1 MHPRNPYK
9 EPPDFL
15 ELAQAYPELKPFVY
29 ISKKG
34 NPSINF
40 KDADG
45 LRLLTLSLLHRDF
58 GLDLELST
66 DRLCPAIP
74 NRLNYILWIQ
84 DILANSSRP
93 DETVRGID
101 IGTGASVI
109 YPLLA
114 CKLSPSW
121 VFVATDIDTRSLMVA
136 ESNVARNG
144 LQNRII
150 VKQSLPDGPIISDVL
165 LDPSFPAYDFVMC
178 NPPFYGSREE
188 VDQATED
195 KEFDPSAAC
204 TGADFEMITPGGEG
218 VFVTRIVNESVDVGK
233 RCRWFTSLLG
243 KHTSVAAVVAA
254 IKGLKIDNYGIT
266 EFIQGNTR
274 RWGVVWSFSDERLP
288 DNLIRPSS
296 DSLHSLQPPSN
307 QLRQPILST
316 VDPVMYSYRS
326 TK

>member
-1 MHPRNPYK
+1 M
-9 EPPDFL
+9 
-15 ELAQAYPELKPFVY
+15 
-29 ISKKG
+29 
-34 NPSINF
+34 
-40 KDADG
+40 
-45 LRLLTLSLLHRDF
+45 
-58 GLDLELST
+58 
-66 DRLCPAIP
+66 
-74 NRLNYILWIQ
+74 
-84 DILANSSRP
+84 
-93 DETVRGID
+93 
-101 IGTGASVI
+101 I

-307 QLRQPILST
+307 QLRQPIPST
-316 VDPVMYSYRS
+316 VDPVSVLKLLQVICMEIDAIGCIPTDRPNELRVWARDNTWSRKARRLLERMKREGSLSHSAVPSEGDARVVISISLVEFGQARAVEAKWVRGLDRELYETLWNHISRRLLERL
-326 TK
+326 